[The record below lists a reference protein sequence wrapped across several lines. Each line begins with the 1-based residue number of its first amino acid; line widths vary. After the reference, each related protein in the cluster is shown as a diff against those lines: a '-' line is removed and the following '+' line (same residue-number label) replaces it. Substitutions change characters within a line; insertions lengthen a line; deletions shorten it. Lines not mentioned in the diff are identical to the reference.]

1 MKIGRA
7 KKRDAPQDDHSSAED
22 TPQNGHDDDDDDAED
37 APQDGLD
44 NPTTSSIIHTP
55 QDAQDTFQDG
65 LGNPNVSGITPPNPA
80 NLVEPVLAGH
90 ETHFH
95 VVTSGMEVGIFTNK
109 YVHHSSCCFP
119 LVNTLSRGVADA
131 RLQCEFPSSVT
142 LSTWALAMAHY
153 AECYVDGSVTIQCD
167 LKPQTPINSPA
178 RKKRRST
185 FESPYSPLL
194 FPVSPPAPKHTV
206 NRRPR
211 TSCELLIPKQKAP
224 INRQKH
230 WLTRAEARNRKA
242 HASSPSADTPLLSPF
257 ASRARPY
264 AFVDDNSEEEGA
276 FAALVRLAEAAT
288 PIGRRSTPI
297 IVHGSDSEEYPV
309 SDIEL
314 TEEILK
320 VLDAPVYP
328 TTTALIARVAPSSS
342 MVVERHSSPISI
354 HASDSEEYEVSDI
367 EFVDDALRLLDETN

>member
-1 MKIGRA
+1 
-7 KKRDAPQDDHSSAED
+7 
-22 TPQNGHDDDDDDAED
+22 
-37 APQDGLD
+37 
-44 NPTTSSIIHTP
+44 
-55 QDAQDTFQDG
+55 
-65 LGNPNVSGITPPNPA
+65 
-80 NLVEPVLAGH
+80 
-90 ETHFH
+90 
-95 VVTSGMEVGIFTNK
+95 
-109 YVHHSSCCFP
+109 
-119 LVNTLSRGVADA
+119 
-131 RLQCEFPSSVT
+131 VT
-142 LSTWALAMAHY
+142 LSTWALAAAHY
-153 AECYVDGSVTIQCD
+153 VECYVDGSVTIQCD

-178 RKKRRST
+178 RKKRCSA

-206 NRRPR
+206 NRRPH
-211 TSCELLIPKQKAP
+211 TSCESLIPKHKVT

-230 WLTRAEARNRKA
+230 LTRAEARNRKA
-242 HASSPSADTPLLSPF
+242 RAPSPSADTPLLSPF

-288 PIGRRSTPI
+288 PIVRRSTPI
-297 IVHGSDSEEYPV
+297 IVHGSDSEEYAV

-328 TTTALIARVAPSSS
+328 TTTALSARVAPSSS

-367 EFVDDALRLLDETN
+367 ELVDDALKLLDETN